1 MTGYQNLAGYYG
13 AYLYNDRLDILNA
26 KLIVLDGNNPSWS
39 ALGYPN
45 KVLLDAKRRGAK
57 IVGINPF
64 YNSGLGA
71 IADEWIPI
79 RPATD
84 AALFIGCAYH
94 MIENDLQDQ
103 AFLDTYTV
111 GFDADHMPEGADP
124 KDNFKDY
131 VLGTYDGAP
140 KTPEWASE
148 ICGVESEVIRSLAT
162 DMATI
167 KPAAIFSC
175 SAVTRGFRGE
185 QAAQAFFTVGW
196 MTGNVGKSGAMVS
209 DMSGQMVCNGGSALV
224 AVGGEGRSEYA
235 TTDPVANT
243 FALSAA
249 VVPTDGLFGVT
260 SQQKWHAV
268 YDGSYHNGKWGQRE
282 IDIRC
287 IWDIGRGNKLNSEPD
302 TLLGIKAFR
311 KVEFVV
317 SCDCFLNTTA
327 QYADIVLPMVMQ
339 WEHPANFSHTSN
351 RETLTYCAHVI
362 APLFEARSDYEINR
376 ALAERLGF
384 DPDELE
390 ITEEEIFANQIQG
403 ATVIKEGG
411 FTKKVGSGAV
421 GPGGAT
427 TEDMVDPDFEKLL
440 TITAEDWA
448 ELGFPDRE
456 PQEGRIPLR
465 QFLKDGIYQV
475 PRTEGDNCGYI
486 ALEAFVEDPVA
497 NPLNTESGK
506 LEIYCRQLAEV
517 VDIYGS
523 YSISPIP
530 KYEPPQEGYEATF
543 SDFENRVKGPYPLQ
557 LESPHSL
564 GHHSSQLDNCRWMQ
578 EAHANVAYV
587 NPLDAQERG
596 LSQHDP
602 VKIYNGRGALVRAIK
617 ITPRVVPGVVLVAD
631 GGWTDYD
638 EELEVDFGGNPGV
651 LTSSDPCGCDIQPW
665 NTINVEMEKWDGPFD
680 HDIDRPLRVIELG
693 D

>member
-1 MTGYQNLAGYYG
+1 
-13 AYLYNDRLDILNA
+13 
-26 KLIVLDGNNPSWS
+26 
-39 ALGYPN
+39 
-45 KVLLDAKRRGAK
+45 
-57 IVGINPF
+57 
-64 YNSGLGA
+64 
-71 IADEWIPI
+71 
-79 RPATD
+79 
-84 AALFIGCAYH
+84 
-94 MIENDLQDQ
+94 
-103 AFLDTYTV
+103 
-111 GFDADHMPEGADP
+111 
-124 KDNFKDY
+124 
-131 VLGTYDGAP
+131 
-140 KTPEWASE
+140 
-148 ICGVESEVIRSLAT
+148 
-162 DMATI
+162 
-167 KPAAIFSC
+167 
-175 SAVTRGFRGE
+175 
-185 QAAQAFFTVGW
+185 

-249 VVPTDGLFGVT
+249 VVPNDGLFGVT

-465 QFLKDGIYQV
+465 QFLKEV
-475 PRTEGDNCGYI
+475 STRCRAPRATT
-486 ALEAFVEDPVA
+486 AA
-497 NPLNTESGK
+497 T
-506 LEIYCRQLAEV
+506 
-517 VDIYGS
+517 
-523 YSISPIP
+523 SPWRLSW
-530 KYEPPQEGYEATF
+530 KT
-543 SDFENRVKGPYPLQ
+543 
-557 LESPHSL
+557 
-564 GHHSSQLDNCRWMQ
+564 RW
-578 EAHANVAYV
+578 
-587 NPLDAQERG
+587 R
-596 LSQHDP
+596 
-602 VKIYNGRGALVRAIK
+602 IR
-617 ITPRVVPGVVLVAD
+617 
-631 GGWTDYD
+631 
-638 EELEVDFGGNPGV
+638 
-651 LTSSDPCGCDIQPW
+651 
-665 NTINVEMEKWDGPFD
+665 
-680 HDIDRPLRVIELG
+680 
-693 D
+693 

>member
-1 MTGYQNLAGYYG
+1 
-13 AYLYNDRLDILNA
+13 
-26 KLIVLDGNNPSWS
+26 
-39 ALGYPN
+39 
-45 KVLLDAKRRGAK
+45 
-57 IVGINPF
+57 
-64 YNSGLGA
+64 
-71 IADEWIPI
+71 
-79 RPATD
+79 
-84 AALFIGCAYH
+84 
-94 MIENDLQDQ
+94 
-103 AFLDTYTV
+103 
-111 GFDADHMPEGADP
+111 
-124 KDNFKDY
+124 
-131 VLGTYDGAP
+131 
-140 KTPEWASE
+140 
-148 ICGVESEVIRSLAT
+148 
-162 DMATI
+162 
-167 KPAAIFSC
+167 
-175 SAVTRGFRGE
+175 
-185 QAAQAFFTVGW
+185 

-235 TTDPVANT
+235 TTDPVADT

-249 VVPTDGLFGVT
+249 VVPNDGLFGVT

-287 IWDIGRGNKLNSEPD
+287 IWDIGRGNKLDSEPD